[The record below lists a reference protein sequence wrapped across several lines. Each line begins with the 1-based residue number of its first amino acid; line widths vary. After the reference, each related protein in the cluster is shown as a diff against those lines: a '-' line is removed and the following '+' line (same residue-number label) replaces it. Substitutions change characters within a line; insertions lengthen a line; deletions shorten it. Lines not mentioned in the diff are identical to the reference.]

1 MFTYKVNLTNLT
13 LKCDKIL
20 KCIFLY
26 RFLIGLLLGALLIL
40 LEIHGSSIGLYSN
53 ILHSPDI
60 VLLGHNR
67 PIRSDEW
74 FVNTPLAF
82 SQYFNDFQY
91 FSEIV
96 RGYSTDMYLMYGQAV
111 KDWPIIFRPF
121 HWGYLL
127 FGPAKGLSFF
137 WINRIIVLFLVS
149 FEFGR
154 IITRDKR
161 HLSFTYAV
169 LITFSPIVQWWFAV
183 NSIAE
188 ILIFSQG
195 NVIVCYKYLFSKSI
209 KKKIFLGMIFIWV
222 SIAYVFSLYPAWQI
236 PCAYL
241 FITVLISIFL
251 NNCKQIKFT
260 KNDLFII
267 TTSMIIIIGISI
279 SILFKSIDVIQITKD
294 TVYPGTRFC
303 TTGGISFF
311 DMLKYGFNYPLG
323 IWLPLKDITITNNC
337 EIARM
342 FDFAP
347 LGIGLAIAYLLGNN
361 KRDYII
367 LNLIILQC
375 FFLAWCIFIWPAW
388 FAKITLMYN
397 VTNRVI
403 LAIGVINIILL
414 IRTISLWDYKIP
426 VWIQFVLSILASI
439 FAIYTVYISGSDV
452 FKYKYYII
460 SALIVSSLWLF
471 TLSRRTKLFCIITI
485 MTVLWSGLGVNPVSK
500 GVASIYDSSLISSIK
515 EINKSNGGKWI
526 VEGNE
531 LGIQNLPIMAGAET
545 INSINT
551 YPVLSRWNVLDE
563 NGACK
568 NIYNRY
574 AHITINLFNSETNQD
589 NAKFVLNS
597 PDHFTVNMKKDDL
610 KKMDVSYILTKQD
623 LRPFSDSYIL
633 FQLLEKDN
641 EFNVFKVNY
650 LR

>member
-26 RFLIGLLLGALLIL
+26 RFFIGLLLGALLIL

-154 IITRDKR
+154 IITSDKR

-460 SALIVSSLWLF
+460 SALIVFSLWLF
-471 TLSRRTKLFCIITI
+471 ALSRRTKLFCIITI

-563 NGACK
+563 DGACK

-589 NAKFVLNS
+589 NAKFVLNF
-597 PDHFTVNMKKDDL
+597 PDHFTVNIKKDDL

-641 EFNVFKVNY
+641 EFNIFKVNY
-650 LR
+650 LD

>member
-452 FKYKYYII
+452 FKYYII